1 MTSSDAPAIG
11 TVVREVLAEL
21 LPDVLA
27 AQAPRNG
34 ATPGRA
40 APAVPAAPPAVPRV
54 PAPPVARVHRPSQ
67 RLAEAVP
74 QVAAPARPTPPPAAP
89 QAPAPAAVASLPA
102 LGDDG
107 VHEVAI
113 DSQADLDAFVRD
125 LVRRLESP
133 RDRLAIRAGKLRFA
147 LRRPVVGSDGR
158 PPAVRV
164 ERGAVTERLVAEA
177 AAAGSR
183 LVLGPKAVL
192 TPMGRDRAR
201 KLGVEIEKERQC

>member
-1 MTSSDAPAIG
+1 VIG

-21 LPDVLA
+21 LPDVLTGGA
-27 AQAPRNG
+27 ARNG
-34 ATPGRA
+34 TPPGRA
-40 APAVPAAPPAVPRV
+40 APAPAATPPAVPRV

-67 RLAEAVP
+67 RVADAVP
-74 QVAAPARPTPPPAAP
+74 QAAAPAPATPRPTPAPAAAP
-89 QAPAPAAVASLPA
+89 APAPAAVAASPPA
-102 LGDDG
+102 ARHDG
-107 VHEVAI
+107 VHEVTI

-147 LRRPVVGSDGR
+147 LRRPTVGSDGR
-158 PPAVRV
+158 PPAMRI
-164 ERGAVTERLVAEA
+164 ERGAVTERVVAEA
-177 AAAGSR
+177 AAARSR

-201 KLGVEIEKERQC
+201 TLGVEIEKERQC